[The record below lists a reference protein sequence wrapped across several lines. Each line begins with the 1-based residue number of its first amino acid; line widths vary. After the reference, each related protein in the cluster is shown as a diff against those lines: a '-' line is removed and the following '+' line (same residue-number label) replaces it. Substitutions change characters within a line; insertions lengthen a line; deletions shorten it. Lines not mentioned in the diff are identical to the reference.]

1 MNFKTYNASQ
11 RQNYEQTQPPFV
23 QQSSSYELPPYTEQV
38 QTTPGPSQ
46 AFNIDDN
53 PSLHS
58 SSISYSSENDSERRY
73 EFDNVSLPERQMRTE
88 ISSIRP
94 HIGRFCERRRLNSE
108 SNNNRDEIY
117 DGGLKN

>member
-1 MNFKTYNASQ
+1 MPNII
-11 RQNYEQTQPPFV
+11 
-23 QQSSSYELPPYTEQV
+23 EQV
-38 QTTPGPSQ
+38 QTNPGPSQ
-46 AFNIDDN
+46 AFNIDDS
-53 PSLHS
+53 PSIHS